1 MKHEKT
7 AKRRAEKHARKSGT
21 VTVQLPENCGL
32 EARPGRPARPARP
45 GEPCETRRGR
55 AEPNV
60 PACTPQG
67 MPHGR
72 LNNENAAT

>member
-21 VTVQLPENCGL
+21 VVQLPENCGL
-32 EARPGRPARPARP
+32 EARPGRPARPGEP
-45 GEPCETRRGR
+45 CEPCETRRGR

-60 PACTPQG
+60 PA
-67 MPHGR
+67 R
-72 LNNENAAT
+72 LKVCRMAG